1 VEKLHIP
8 ADLDSWT
15 GDLLTPAG
23 MRFSVRP
30 ARPEDAGALSDF
42 FGQLTQ
48 DDLRFRFLTGV
59 GEVSSA
65 RLAEMTRLDH
75 ELVEHFLAYVPG
87 DDMIIASGML
97 AIDSPGKR
105 GEIAIATRG
114 DYRRRGVARRLV
126 EHLVEFARFRGL
138 TLVESIA
145 SRENHALV
153 ELEQRLG
160 FKARPVSDDPSLVL
174 LQCRI
179 G

>member
-1 VEKLHIP
+1 VTSRETP
-8 ADLDSWT
+8 ADLDAWS
-15 GDLLTPAG
+15 GDLLTLTG
-23 MRFSVRP
+23 SRFTVRP
-30 ARPEDAGALSDF
+30 ARPEDAAALAEF
-42 FGQLTQ
+42 FTHLTQ
-48 DDLRFRFLTGV
+48 EDLRFRFLTGI

-65 RLAEMTRLDH
+65 RLVEMTRIDH
-75 ELVEHFLAYVPG
+75 ELVEHFLAFAPG
-87 DDMIIASGML
+87 DRMIIASGML
-97 AIDSPGKR
+97 AIDDQRKR

-126 EHLVEFARFRGL
+126 EHLVEYARFRGL
-138 TLVESIA
+138 AVVESVA
-145 SRENHALV
+145 SRDNAALV